1 MSAPLPKCAECGLVI
16 FAEPIILQGQ
26 PLHVGVC
33 FALQL
38 RKTLT
43 PLRPFV
49 DVDCT
54 SLHPQAA
61 FEAGRELERSKDP
74 PQ

>member
-26 PLHVGVC
+26 PLHVGAC

-38 RKTLT
+38 RK
-43 PLRPFV
+43 LRTVFRPIV

-61 FEAGRELERSKDP
+61 FEAGRELERSKEP
-74 PQ
+74 AA